1 MTDRLLCGWRVAGGL
16 PLPDLLPWSGDGRA
30 ADVVIDLGEVP
41 APPPDP
47 ARPGRAMTIEGRG
60 ACRLV
65 VPGVARFL
73 VDPDG
78 RRVVVEPQPDAPQ
91 PLLRAFLLG
100 RVLAILCVKR
110 GLLPLH
116 ASCVRIGGRAHAFSG
131 PRGTGKSTLAAA
143 FLRRGHPVLAD
154 DLTVIDPAA
163 PGGPIVWPAFPRLK
177 LWRDAAQAMG
187 LATDGLE
194 RVEWVGD
201 KFHVPLAEGFHADPL
216 PLAAIDHIENGEG
229 ETTRRPLAG
238 MAAVEAMLGAVY
250 RMRVALTM
258 GAGPAVMA
266 DVARLC
272 QAAPGF
278 RLIRRP
284 GLDEIDAVAARYG
297 PS

>member
-1 MTDRLLCGWRVAGGL
+1 
-16 PLPDLLPWSGDGRA
+16 
-30 ADVVIDLGEVP
+30 
-41 APPPDP
+41 
-47 ARPGRAMTIEGRG
+47 
-60 ACRLV
+60 
-65 VPGVARFL
+65 GVARFL

-78 RRVVVEPQPDAPQ
+78 RRVVVEPQPGAPQ

-100 RVLAILCVKR
+100 RVLAILCFKR

-143 FLRRGHPVLAD
+143 FLRRGHAVLAD
-154 DLTVIDPAA
+154 DLTVIDLAA
-163 PGGPIVWPAFPRLK
+163 PGGPMVWPSFPRLK

-187 LATDGLE
+187 VATDGLD

-201 KFHVPLAEGFHADPL
+201 KFNVPLAEGFHADPL
-216 PLAAIDHIENGEG
+216 PLEAIDHIENGEG

-250 RMRVALTM
+250 RMRIALRI

-272 QAAPGF
+272 RAAPGF
-278 RLIRRP
+278 RLMRRP

-297 PS
+297 PP